1 LIERGL
7 MTKVGHTPLRRC
19 LGCRKRRRKDELIRL
34 VSVKGGNVVVDV
46 VQRMSGRGAY
56 LCKDDRC
63 LRIGLNVKAMS
74 NAFRKKVVIDGN
86 LRKSIET
93 ISQEGW
99 DGSGQIRSSLAQI

>member
-1 LIERGL
+1 MVERGL

-34 VSVKGGNVVVDV
+34 VSVEGGRVVVDG
-46 VQRMSGRGAY
+46 VQGMSGRGAY
-56 LCKDDRC
+56 LCNDDRC
-63 LRIGLNVKAMS
+63 LRRGLNERAMS
-74 NAFRKKVVIDGN
+74 NAFRKRVVIDGN

-99 DGSGQIRSSLAQI
+99 ENRGQVRSSLA

>member
-1 LIERGL
+1 LTERWL

-34 VSVKGGNVVVDV
+34 VSVEGRSVVVDV

-56 LCKDDRC
+56 LCNDDRC
-63 LRIGLNVKAMS
+63 LRIGINAKAIS
-74 NAFRKKVVIDGN
+74 NAFRKRVVIDEN

-93 ISQEGW
+93 IPHKG
-99 DGSGQIRSSLAQI
+99 